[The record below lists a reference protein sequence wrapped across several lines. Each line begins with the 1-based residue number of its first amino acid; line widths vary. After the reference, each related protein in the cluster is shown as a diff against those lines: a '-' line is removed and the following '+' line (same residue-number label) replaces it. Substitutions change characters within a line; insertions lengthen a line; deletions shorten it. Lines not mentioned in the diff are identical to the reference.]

1 VNRLALSHLEYREGY
16 RGPHYY
22 FAVFDEFWPGICRYP
37 DCGKNGAHAH
47 RKETGD
53 LTAAELLALDE
64 NAFNAAFEDLR
75 HWDAEVYSDIS
86 TARLELLRERD
97 EDEERAT
104 ADCGRR
110 VA

>member
-1 VNRLALSHLEYREGY
+1 MTRLVLSFLEHRECHG
-16 RGPHYY
+16 GPRYV
-22 FAVFDEFWPGICRYP
+22 AVFHELWDGVCRYP
-37 DCGKNGAHAH
+37 DCGARGHHGH

-64 NAFNAAFEDLR
+64 NAFEAAFQDLQ
-75 HWDAEVYSDIS
+75 HFDSVTYSDLA
-86 TARLELLRERD
+86 TAQLELLREHD